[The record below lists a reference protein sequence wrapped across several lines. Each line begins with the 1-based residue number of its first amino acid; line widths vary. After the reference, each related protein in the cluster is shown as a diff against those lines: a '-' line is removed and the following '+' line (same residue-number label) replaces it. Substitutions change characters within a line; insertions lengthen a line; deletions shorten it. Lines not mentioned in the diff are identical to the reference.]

1 MSLTRAL
8 FFSLFAHGVLFSLW
22 WVPATLERTG
32 SQPPLM
38 QASLALPAPAPAAVP
53 QAQPRPALTQPSRPQ
68 ITADSKHPAT
78 PAMASAGGRLSE
90 STPQPDAVKPTATVT
105 ESPRPAESA
114 PVQSPRAGVSAEG
127 LRQYR
132 FALAREA
139 RRHRQYPPLARSR
152 GWEGVAEVRVEVN
165 PGQHPAVALSRSSGH
180 ELLDTQALEMMR
192 LAIVSAILPDT
203 LRGYSFSVPVPISF
217 SLED

>member
-1 MSLTRAL
+1 MSLPRAL
-8 FFSLFAHGVLFSLW
+8 LFSLFAHGVLFTLW
-22 WVPATLERTG
+22 WVPATLEHGG
-32 SQPPLM
+32 SQPPLI
-38 QASLALPAPAPAAVP
+38 QASLASPVPAPAAVRQP
-53 QAQPRPALTQPSRPQ
+53 QPALTQPSRPQ
-68 ITADSKHPAT
+68 ITADAKQPAT
-78 PAMASAGGRLSE
+78 PAMVSAGGKLGE
-90 STPQPDAVKPTATVT
+90 NTPQSDVVKPTVAVT

-114 PVQSPRAGVSAEG
+114 PVESPRAGVSAEG

-180 ELLDTQALEMMR
+180 ELLDTQALEMMK